1 MPKFAGMPEARYVT
15 ESAGLVPL
23 GSLPDLSAD
32 DIAREVLACV
42 EALKERGFFPYV
54 LDVTHPKLQV
64 PSVYTIL
71 PGAHFAYRTTG
82 TDVVFHA
89 AKLASQ
95 LPDPLQA
102 LQVLTSMTQAAGQA
116 YYAHFF
122 RALALMNLEQPEE
135 ALKSLERALALNPPS
150 QDEAS
155 IHTQMGAA
163 LKDLGRFAQAKQALA
178 RAASFPEPH
187 HEVYNLLGYCH
198 YMLKEHEESIEAFGK
213 AIEIEPGQA
222 INYANIGSNLRE
234 LGRMEMAC
242 QMYRHALDLDP
253 TLEFARANLEKLS
266 GGA

>member
-1 MPKFAGMPEARYVT
+1 MDEARYVT
-15 ESAGLVPL
+15 EAAGLVNL
-23 GSLPDLSAD
+23 ADLPDLSVD
-32 DIAREVLACV
+32 DISSEVSACV
-42 EALKERGFFPYV
+42 AALRARGFFPYC
-54 LDVTHPKLQV
+54 LDVTHPLLQV
-64 PSVYTIL
+64 PTVYTIL
-71 PGAHFAYRTTG
+71 PGAHFAHRTTG

-95 LPDPLQA
+95 LPDPAQA
-102 LQVLTSMTQAAGQA
+102 LAVLTSMTQVAGQA

-122 RALALMNLEQPEE
+122 RALVLMSLERPEE
-135 ALKSLERALALNPPS
+135 ALKSLDRALALNPPN

-163 LKDLGRFAQAKQALA
+163 LKDLGRFIEAKQALT

-187 HEVYNLLGYCH
+187 HEVFNLLGYCH
-198 YMLKEHEESIEAFGK
+198 FMLKEHEQSIEAFGK

-234 LGRMEMAC
+234 LGKMEMAC

-253 TLEFARANLEKLS
+253 SLEFARLNLEKLS
-266 GGA
+266 AKG